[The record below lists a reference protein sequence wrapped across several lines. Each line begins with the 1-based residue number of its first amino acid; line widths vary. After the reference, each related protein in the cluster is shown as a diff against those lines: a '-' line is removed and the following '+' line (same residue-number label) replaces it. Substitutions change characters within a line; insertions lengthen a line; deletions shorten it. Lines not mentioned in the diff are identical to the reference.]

1 MKKICIITG
10 SRAEWGLLRRLAA
23 MVKSHERM
31 ELQIIATN
39 MHLSPEFGLTY
50 KEIERDGFRI
60 DRQVEMLL
68 SGDSPAA
75 TSKST
80 GLATIG
86 FADAYRDLEPDLI
99 IILGDRYEMLSAA
112 TAALIFRI
120 PIAHLHGG
128 EITEGAYDDA
138 IRHAIT
144 KMSHL
149 HFTSTE
155 EHKGRVVQMGEQP
168 GRVFNV
174 GAIGIDNIR
183 HTSLMSKEEI
193 EHSLNGFRLD
203 RNTILVTFHPVT
215 MQQNTAE
222 GQTNELL
229 YALDSLPEARVIFTM
244 PNSDTEGRV
253 IMTLIKEWCERNTD
267 RAVWFNSLGS
277 RRYLSA
283 LQYVGAVVGNSSSAI
298 IEVPSFGI
306 PSLNIGDR
314 QKGRTRAMSVVDC
327 TPIREDIVKNLRAI
341 IGREPIQVEN
351 PYEKPNTAQRIIDTI
366 AKVDWEKLTDK
377 KFYDRD

>member
-351 PYEKPNTAQRIIDTI
+351 PYEKPNTAQSIIDTI

>member
-222 GQTNELL
+222 GQINALL
-229 YALDSLPEARVIFTM
+229 DALDSLPEARVIFTM

>member
-75 TSKST
+75 TSKSI

-351 PYEKPNTAQRIIDTI
+351 PYEKPNTAQSIIDTI